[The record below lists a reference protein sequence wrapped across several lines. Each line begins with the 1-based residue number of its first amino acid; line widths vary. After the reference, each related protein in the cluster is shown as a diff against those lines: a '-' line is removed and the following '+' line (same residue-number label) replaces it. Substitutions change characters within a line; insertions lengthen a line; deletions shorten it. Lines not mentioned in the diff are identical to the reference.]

1 VRGRSDLSLFAL
13 WLEGRLRLL
22 ARTPRATFFT
32 FVFPVIL
39 LVLLN
44 SLGGG
49 DVSVPGGKVAYGEY
63 ITPAIAIFA
72 LTAATY
78 SFVIFG
84 VATAR
89 ERGMFKRVRGTPLPM
104 WVFLGSWVAS
114 TVLAALSAV
123 TVMFIVAVPA
133 FGVDIRPRLLP
144 AALVTLVL
152 GGLTFTALGFAV
164 ASFIRRAET
173 APIVANLT
181 LFPLLFISG
190 VFYSAQGEPAWLH
203 RVAAAFPLYHLVHAF
218 TACFSPYT
226 TGSGFV
232 GRDLWSLFVWGA
244 IGAFV
249 AIRRFA
255 REASDA
261 DGTRARRARLPQWE
275 VPTTRGGRAANRH
288 GAQQSSSRGDRPDTR
303 LPSRLSP

>member
-1 VRGRSDLSLFAL
+1 VTRPSDLALAWL
-13 WLEGRLRLL
+13 WLKGRLRLMT
-22 ARTPRATFFT
+22 RTPRATFFT
-32 FVFPVIL
+32 FIFPLIL

-49 DVSVPGGKVAYGEY
+49 DVSVPGGKVPYSQY

-89 ERGMFKRVRGTPLPM
+89 EQGTFKRVRGTPLPM

-114 TVLAALSAV
+114 TVLAALGSVAL
-123 TVMFIVAVPA
+123 MFVVAMPV
-133 FGVDIRPRLLP
+133 FGVDIRYELLP
-144 AALVTLVL
+144 AAVVTLVL

-164 ASFIRRAET
+164 ASFVRRAET

-190 VFYSAQGEPAWLH
+190 VFYSVEGAPTWLI
-203 RVAAAFPLYHLVHAF
+203 RIAKVFSLYHVVHAF

-226 TGSGFV
+226 TGSGFSA
-232 GRDLWSLFVWGA
+232 RDLGSLLAWGDRH
-244 IGAFV
+244 G
-249 AIRRFA
+249 RRGPA
-255 REASDA
+255 L
-261 DGTRARRARLPQWE
+261 LPRGDR
-275 VPTTRGGRAANRH
+275 RGGR
-288 GAQQSSSRGDRPDTR
+288 RGGIATLEASASGTGGVLKYRQT
-303 LPSRLSP
+303 LS

>member
-1 VRGRSDLSLFAL
+1 MTGPSSSALAWL
-13 WLEGRLRLL
+13 WLKGRLRLMT
-22 ARTPRATFFT
+22 RTPRATFFT
-32 FVFPVIL
+32 FVFPLIL

-49 DVSVPGGKVAYGEY
+49 DVSVPGGEVAYGQY

-89 ERGMFKRVRGTPLPM
+89 EQGTFKRVRGTPLPM
-104 WVFLGSWVAS
+104 SVFLGSWVAS
-114 TVLAALSAV
+114 TVLAALASVAL
-123 TVMFIVAVPA
+123 MFVVAVPA
-133 FGVDIRPRLLP
+133 FGVDIRYELLP
-144 AALVTLVL
+144 AAIVTLVL

-164 ASFIRRAET
+164 ASFVRRAET

-190 VFYSAQGEPAWLH
+190 VFYSVEGQPVWLK
-203 RVAAAFPLYHLVHAF
+203 RIADIFPLSHLVSAF

-226 TGSGFV
+226 TGSGFS
-232 GRDLWSLFVWGA
+232 GRDLLSLVAWGVVGAVVAVW
-244 IGAFV
+244 
-249 AIRRFA
+249 RFS
-255 REASDA
+255 REATDEEGGVKRSWPWH
-261 DGTRARRARLPQWE
+261 RAL
-275 VPTTRGGRAANRH
+275 TGH
-288 GAQQSSSRGDRPDTR
+288 SR
-303 LPSRLSP
+303 S